1 MDLQVQDPSKPSIGM
16 MQVIRNIAAEDGLA
30 GFFKGWWA
38 QIIALGA
45 SNFIYFY
52 ASNMIKVIVMSRY
65 AASRRRQAARLAD
78 GLN

>member
-1 MDLQVQDPSKPSIGM
+1 MQDPSKPSIGM